1 MTYSRRLTLALR
13 SRQAGEPLIADVL
26 HEINQH
32 NLTDDALEQEFGT
45 PENYAEQIVPHP
57 PRQHFGPVLL
67 VGLIA
72 ALLWLAVLL
81 LNPLWGWN
89 LRSDMEG
96 YSLVPSLALLLLGIG
111 GQFLTDYFRPVTQAP
126 TS

>member
-32 NLTDDALEQEFGT
+32 DLTDEALEQEFGT
-45 PENYAEQIVPHP
+45 PENYAEQIVPHL
-57 PRQHFGPVLL
+57 PRRRIGPVLL

-72 ALLWLAVLL
+72 ALLWLAILL
-81 LNPLWGWN
+81 LSPLWGWN
-89 LRSDMEG
+89 PRSDLEG
-96 YSLVPSLALLLLGIG
+96 YGLVPSVAFLLLGVG

-126 TS
+126 KP